1 VNVHKVIRATLLIA
15 LAVGL
20 ASAAFPANATH
31 NADNHSPNMSSLFE
45 SPNGRPTGCAGGPC
59 INTDIAFW
67 GNRAYQ
73 GDYGGFRIFD
83 ISNPASPTLIKS
95 FDCYGPQN
103 DPVVWQNKLLFLAVD
118 RTLTGPQCG
127 ATNAPHDDPNG
138 WEGIRIFDVSNPA
151 NPTFV
156 TSVYQDCGSHTLT
169 LWPKNKNE
177 ILLYNSS
184 YPLRPGPTCGPVRGP
199 AAGRDPVHGVIQVV
213 RVPVNNPAAAKEIAE
228 PKVTYPGDPDNK
240 FVPSEHGLGPVTDP
254 TVVQGMRACHDIG
267 VFVPLRIAGAAC
279 AEQAQVWRIRPNGLP
294 DTQNPIWVYDDSID
308 ETGTTGN
315 VNDSGVVVDF
325 WHSATFSWD
334 GKVVNF
340 VDESFGAGCPTET
353 PAPGESATFPGDTGR
368 TFFFD
373 VATGQLRS
381 QFMASRPWDSEYCSA
396 HLGNVVPASDKYLLV
411 EAWYIGGVNVID
423 FTNPANPTEAAFYD
437 KAPPDFGGGDNWS
450 AYWYEGPSL
459 PESSLTIYGTN
470 GVEDPAL
477 GRGFEVFK
485 ADIAANERKV
495 TRLNPQTQE
504 FLFPAVR
511 CKGKNA
517 TLVGTNG
524 NDRLVGTSGKDVI
537 AALRGNDRVT
547 GKGGKD
553 LVCGAKGRDRLRGSG
568 GNDRLYGQGDNDR
581 LNGGAGVDLCSG
593 GSGRDR
599 ARKCEV
605 TRSIP

>member
-1 VNVHKVIRATLLIA
+1 VNVHKLIRATLLIA
-15 LAVGL
+15 LAIGL

-45 SPNGRPTGCAGGPC
+45 SPNGRGATFCAGNPC

-67 GNRAYQ
+67 GNRAYV

-95 FDCYGPQN
+95 FDCYGQQN
-103 DPVVWQNKLLFLAVD
+103 DPVVWQNELLFLAID
-118 RTLTGPQCG
+118 RPLTGPNCG
-127 ATNAPHDDPNG
+127 ATNTPTFDDTTG

-151 NPTFV
+151 NPVLVKTV
-156 TSVYQDCGSHTLT
+156 EQNCGAHTLT
-169 LWPKNKNE
+169 LWPKNNNQL
-177 ILLYNSS
+177 LLYNSS
-184 YPLRPGPTCGPVRGP
+184 YPLRPGPTCGTVNGP
-199 AAGRDPVHGVIQVV
+199 ANGKDPLHGVIQVV
-213 RVPVNNPAAAKEIAE
+213 RVPVNNPAAAQEIAE
-228 PKVTYPGDPDNK
+228 PPITYPGDADNK
-240 FVPSEHGLGPVTDP
+240 FDPQEHGLPPSTPAAPFDDLRG
-254 TVVQGMRACHDIG
+254 CHDIG

-279 AEQAQVWRIRPNGLP
+279 AEQAQLWRIRPNGLP

-308 ETGTTGN
+308 ETGTTGDP
-315 VNDSGVVVDF
+315 NDTGVVVDF

-340 VDESFGAGCPTET
+340 VDESFGSGCPTT
-353 PAPGESATFPGDTGR
+353 TTAPIGGDTGR

-381 QFMASRPWDSEYCSA
+381 HFMASRPWDSEYCSA

-459 PESSLTIYGTN
+459 PEKSLTIYGTN
-470 GVEDPAL
+470 GVEDPSL

-485 ADIAANERKV
+485 ADITANERKV
-495 TRLNPQTQE
+495 DRLNPQTQE
-504 FLFPAVR
+504 FLFPAVK
-511 CKGKNA
+511 CKGKDA

-593 GSGRDR
+593 GPGRDR